1 MYLSK
6 DEISEKFNIWLVA
19 WDNYNLDAVMEL
31 MRDDVVFEN
40 WNGSIIQ
47 GKKNLRRAWTPWFLN
62 HGNFKFIKEDIF
74 IDDQQQKLVFRW
86 CLEWPSLEVNYKRKP
101 EIRRGIDIVHFLD
114 GKIILKLSYSKTV
127 IQIDSNAITLQAI

>member
-1 MYLSK
+1 MYLTK

-31 MRDDVVFEN
+31 MHDDVVFEN
-40 WNGSIIQ
+40 WNGSIIK

-74 IDDQQQKLVFRW
+74 IDDQQQKLAFRW
-86 CLEWPSLEVNYKRKP
+86 CLEWPSLEVNFKGKP

-127 IQIDSNAITLQAI
+127 IQIDSNTVTLQAI